1 MVGDTTMDIMAGIT
15 TTTTTTTGIAGTGVI
30 TTAGVTTIDIT
41 PGTIVGIRTVTVVL
55 TDKTVRE

>member
-1 MVGDTTMDIMAGIT
+1 MVGDTTMDITIAGIT
-15 TTTTTTTGIAGTGVI
+15 TTGIVGTGVI

-41 PGTIVGIRTVTVVL
+41 PGTIVGIPMVTAAL

>member
-1 MVGDTTMDIMAGIT
+1 MVGDTTMDIMAGI
-15 TTTTTTTGIAGTGVI
+15 TTTTTGIAGTGVI